1 MVITRDFNGLLIP
14 SGVPILVLAGTE
26 VEITQN
32 KGGFATIYVNGNLV
46 RVGLKDLD
54 AIGVKSEKVPITG
67 SITSELAWQ
76 VLKECYD
83 PEIPV
88 NIVDLGLVY
97 GCLVEGN
104 KVIVTM
110 TLTAPMCGMGPI
122 LVSDIKSKLLEVEN
136 VATVEVEMV
145 FDPPWTQDR
154 MSEAAKIELGLI

>member
-1 MVITRDFNGLLIP
+1 MVVTRDFNGLSIP
-14 SGVPILVLAGTE
+14 SAVPILILAGTE

-46 RVGLKDLD
+46 RVGLQDLD
-54 AIGVKSEKVPITG
+54 AIGIKSEKIPITG
-67 SITSELAWQ
+67 SITLELAWQ
-76 VLKECYD
+76 VLRECYD

-104 KVIVTM
+104 KVTVTM
-110 TLTAPMCGMGPI
+110 TLTAPTCGMGPI
-122 LVSDIKSKLLEVEN
+122 LVSDIKRKLLEIEN
-136 VATVEVEMV
+136 VKIVEVEIV

-154 MSEAAKIELGLI
+154 MSDVAKIELGLI